1 VDVCK
6 VLPKSVQKH
15 QKMAKCQPIF
25 ESLILWW
32 INRIDLKQAGYIRN
46 SSMFCGV
53 IMWKS
58 KILIIF

>member
-1 VDVCK
+1 MFVKFFQK
-6 VLPKSVQKH
+6 VFQNTK
-15 QKMAKCQPIF
+15 KMAKCQPIF